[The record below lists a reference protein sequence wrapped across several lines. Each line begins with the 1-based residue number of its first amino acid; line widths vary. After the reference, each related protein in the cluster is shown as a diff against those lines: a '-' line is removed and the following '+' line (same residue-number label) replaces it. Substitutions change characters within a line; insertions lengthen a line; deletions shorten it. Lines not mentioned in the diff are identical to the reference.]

1 MTVVG
6 RASSV
11 TPAGMVAS
19 QPGAM
24 ADRSSRTALL
34 AAVAAAGLL
43 ASVLAGCAGIAT
55 PSPSAAGSPSG
66 TASGDGQPERL
77 DGRLADPRP
86 SPSAVPSP
94 TPVAYVVATGD
105 TLFSIA
111 RRFDTTARS
120 IAYWNRVTYPNLDP
134 ESTDYEPDQI
144 RIGWTLTVWPGQ
156 EVDEASPPPG
166 PSPTPQPSVVIG
178 PAITP
183 RPDGTSLLVDH
194 GSRDGN
200 AVALTFD
207 LGGRTEPAVA
217 IVRWLIEH
225 DVPATIFPT
234 GETGTTDRRRARSPG
249 PRRRPPRPVRDR
261 QPHLGP
267 SRPDGARRSRPSR
280 PSSTGPRRRSR
291 RSSADRRSHSSDRR
305 SGPRICDVRTAA
317 GAGGW
322 LYTVMWDVDSLD
334 WKPESDGGPT
344 TDDLTARVLARV
356 QGGSIVLMHLG
367 GYHTLEALPDI
378 VAGLADRGL
387 EPVTLPRLL
396 GTD

>member
-6 RASSV
+6 RATSV

-43 ASVLAGCAGIAT
+43 TSVLAGCAGIAT
-55 PSPSAAGSPSG
+55 PPPSAAGSPSG
-66 TASGDGQPERL
+66 TASGDPASPSASTAGSPT
-77 DGRLADPRP
+77 LAP

-207 LGGRTEPAVA
+207 LGGRTESAVA

-234 GETGTTDRRRARSPG
+234 GETGTTTADGREALTLVAAHPDLFTIGNHTWDHPDLTELDGPAVTTELDRTETAVEALVGRSTKPFFRPPFGAQDRRCPHRGRC
-249 PRRRPPRPVRDR
+249 RRLAVHGDVGHR
-261 QPHLGP
+261 QP
-267 SRPDGARRSRPSR
+267 
-280 PSSTGPRRRSR
+280 
-291 RSSADRRSHSSDRR
+291 
-305 SGPRICDVRTAA
+305 
-317 GAGGW
+317 
-322 LYTVMWDVDSLD
+322 
-334 WKPESDGGPT
+334 
-344 TDDLTARVLARV
+344 
-356 QGGSIVLMHLG
+356 
-367 GYHTLEALPDI
+367 
-378 VAGLADRGL
+378 
-387 EPVTLPRLL
+387 
-396 GTD
+396 